1 MRRPYLALVTVAG
14 LLLAVGASAEA
25 GGRAAVG
32 GAGTAFTPPGFR
44 PTNQGFINGNKSTA
58 FEPYPSSTSKTLRPD
73 GWDQGKGPS
82 TNPWKGVSSPP
93 GLNGH

>member
-1 MRRPYLALVTVAG
+1 MRRLYLALVTAAG

-32 GAGTAFTPPGFR
+32 GAGTAFTPPGFH

-58 FEPYPSSTSKTLRPD
+58 FEPYPSSTSTTLRPS
-73 GWDQGKGPS
+73 GWGEGKGPS
-82 TNPWKGVSSPP
+82 ESPWKGVTSPP
-93 GLNGH
+93 GLKGH